1 MQRWMLQYKHGSK
14 YAVKSEYNLATS
26 GDIYFRFNLLLQ
38 IIFTFITINNLDE
51 YISMIHGSCMI
62 VISRLRGESPYPPS
76 TAVAEVT
83 WNLPAIPE
91 KVLPHFLLVG
101 LLPVRVDRVHGRTVS
116 PPQEPVAQLQ
126 STRSVSLSSAV
137 DRNSSSFSL

>member
-1 MQRWMLQYKHGSK
+1 MEYKHGSK

-26 GDIYFRFNLLLQ
+26 GDIYFRYNLLLQ
-38 IIFTFITINNLDE
+38 IIFTFITIMNFDQ

-76 TAVAEVT
+76 AAVAEVT
-83 WNLPAIPE
+83 RNLPAIPE

-101 LLPVRVDRVHGRTVS
+101 LLPMRVDRVHGRTVS

-126 STRSVSLSSAV
+126 NTRSVSIFAV
-137 DRNSSSFSL
+137 DGTSSSSSL